1 MPVVHSSSEM
11 ALTLIPGAV
20 HQPAALHASS
30 SAEMCL
36 VSSSSVQR
44 PAQPGSSGLA
54 AHAPPAPLDAIQPE
68 LWLWFNTPLSDDVS
82 QSGILWCWAVELG
95 WGVLTR
101 SRRGPSG

>member
-1 MPVVHSSSEM
+1 MTV
-11 ALTLIPGAV
+11 IPGAV
-20 HQPAALHASS
+20 HHPAALHASS

-44 PAQPGSSGLA
+44 PTQPGSSGLA

-82 QSGILWCWAVELG
+82 QSGILCWAVELG
-95 WGVLTR
+95 CGVLPTR
-101 SRRGPSG
+101 SRRDPSG

>member
-1 MPVVHSSSEM
+1 M
-11 ALTLIPGAV
+11 AVTVIPGAV
-20 HQPAALHASS
+20 HHPAALHASS

-68 LWLWFNTPLSDDVS
+68 LWLSFNTPLSDDGLNQASWGVGLWS
-82 QSGILWCWAVELG
+82 WLWCSAHQVEA
-95 WGVLTR
+95 
-101 SRRGPSG
+101 